1 MKILCII
8 PSRRD
13 SKGIPGKNW
22 KLLNNVPLIGYSIE
36 VAKQATGIDD
46 ICVSTNSEQVIE
58 IAKKQY
64 GLNVPFTRPEKIS
77 LDTTSSHDVLI
88 HAIEYYES
96 KGMVFDAILLLQ
108 PTSPFRKVKFINDSI
123 ELFKKSDC
131 DMVVSVCET
140 PLNPYYN
147 LYNETDGFI
156 HRSIPSNFTRR
167 QDCPKTYLVNGSIY
181 VISVN
186 SLKTQQLHEMK
197 KVIKYE
203 MSEEFSLD
211 LDTLN
216 DWEKAEKILNNNENN

>member
-1 MKILCII
+1 MKVLCII
-8 PSRRD
+8 PARRD
-13 SKGIPGKNW
+13 SRGIPGKNW
-22 KLLNNVPLIGYSIE
+22 KLLNNKPLVGYSIDI
-36 VAKQATGIDD
+36 AKQSKYIDE
-46 ICVSTNSEQVIE
+46 ICISTNSDEVIE
-58 IAKKQY
+58 IATNHY
-64 GLNVPFTRPEKIS
+64 HLNVLFTRPEELS

-88 HAIEYYES
+88 HAVEFYES
-96 KGMVFDAILLLQ
+96 QGKTYDAILLLQ
-108 PTSPFRKVKFINDSI
+108 PTSPFRKVEFINECI
-123 ELFKKSDC
+123 EIFKKSDC

-186 SLKTQQLHEMK
+186 SLKNQQLHDMK

-203 MSEEFSLD
+203 MPEEFSLD

-216 DWEKAEKILNNNENN
+216 DWEKAETILSK

>member
-1 MKILCII
+1 MKVLCII
-8 PSRRD
+8 PARRD
-13 SKGIPGKNW
+13 SRGIPGKNW
-22 KLLNNVPLIGYSIE
+22 KLLNNKPLVGYSIDI
-36 VAKQATGIDD
+36 AKQSKDIDE
-46 ICVSTNSEQVIE
+46 ICISTNSDEVIE
-58 IAKKQY
+58 IATNHY
-64 GLNVPFTRPEKIS
+64 HLNVLFTRPEELS

-88 HAIEYYES
+88 HAVEFYES
-96 KGMVFDAILLLQ
+96 QGKTYDAILLLQ
-108 PTSPFRKVKFINDSI
+108 PTSPFRKVEFINECI
-123 ELFKKSDC
+123 EIFKKSDC

-186 SLKTQQLHEMK
+186 SLKNQQLHEMK

-203 MSEEFSLD
+203 MPEEFSLD

-216 DWEKAEKILNNNENN
+216 DWEKAETILSK

>member
-1 MKILCII
+1 MKVLCII
-8 PSRRD
+8 PARRD

-22 KLLNNVPLIGYSIE
+22 KLLNNVPLVGYSIE
-36 VAKQATGIDD
+36 VAKQSSLIDE
-46 ICVSTNSEQVIE
+46 ICISTNSNEVIE
-58 IAKKQY
+58 IAINNYHLK
-64 GLNVPFTRPEKIS
+64 VPFTRPDELS
-77 LDTTSSHDVLI
+77 LDITSSHDVLI
-88 HAIEYYES
+88 HAIEHYES
-96 KGMVFDAILLLQ
+96 NNVLYDVILLLQ
-108 PTSPFRKVKFINDSI
+108 PTSPFRKVEFINDCI

-186 SLKTQQLHEMK
+186 SLKNQQLHEMK

-203 MSEEFSLD
+203 MPEEFSLD
-211 LDTLN
+211 LDTLS
-216 DWEKAEKILNNNENN
+216 DWEKAEYILSNQ

>member
-1 MKILCII
+1 MKVLCII
-8 PSRRD
+8 PARRD

-22 KLLNNVPLIGYSIE
+22 KLLNNVPLVGYSIDL
-36 VAKQATGIDD
+36 ANRSTAIDK
-46 ICVSTNSEQVIE
+46 ICISTNSEQVIE
-58 IAKKQY
+58 IALNRY
-64 GLNVPFTRPEKIS
+64 NVNVPFTRPEELS

-96 KGMVFDAILLLQ
+96 QGDFYDTILLLQ
-108 PTSPFRKVKFINDSI
+108 PTSPIRKIEFVNDCI

-156 HRSIPSNFTRR
+156 NRSIPSNFKRR

-186 SLKTQQLHEMK
+186 SLKKQPLHEMK

-203 MSEEFSLD
+203 MPEEFSLD

-216 DWEKAEKILNNNENN
+216 DWEKAETILSKQ

>member
-1 MKILCII
+1 MKVLCII
-8 PSRRD
+8 PARRD

-22 KLLNNVPLIGYSIE
+22 KLLNNVPLVGYSIE
-36 VAKQATGIDD
+36 VAKQSPSIDE

-58 IAKKQY
+58 IALNRY
-64 GLNVPFTRPEKIS
+64 NVNVPFTRPEELS

-96 KGMVFDAILLLQ
+96 QGAFYDTILLLQ
-108 PTSPFRKVKFINDSI
+108 PTSPFRKIEFVNDCI

-156 HRSIPSNFTRR
+156 NRSIPSNFTRR

-186 SLKTQQLHEMK
+186 SLKKQALHEMK

-203 MSEEFSLD
+203 MPEEFSLD

-216 DWEKAEKILNNNENN
+216 DWEKAEAILSKQ

>member
-1 MKILCII
+1 MKVLCVI
-8 PSRRD
+8 PARRD

-22 KLLNNVPLIGYSIE
+22 KLLNNVPLVGYSIDL
-36 VAKQATGIDD
+36 AKQSTAIEE
-46 ICVSTNSEQVIE
+46 ICISTNSEKVIE
-58 IAKKQY
+58 IATNKY
-64 GLNVPFTRPEKIS
+64 ELSVPFVRPEELS

-96 KGMVFDAILLLQ
+96 KGNSYDAILLLQ
-108 PTSPFRKVKFINDSI
+108 PTSPFRKVEFINECI
-123 ELFKKSDC
+123 ELFEKSDC

-140 PLNPYYN
+140 SLNPYYN

-156 HRSIPSNFTRR
+156 HRSIQSNFTRR

-186 SLKTQQLHEMK
+186 SIKKQPLHEMK
-197 KVIKYE
+197 KVVKYE
-203 MSEEFSLD
+203 MPEEFSLD

-216 DWEKAEKILNNNENN
+216 DWEKAEAILSKL

>member
-1 MKILCII
+1 MKVLCII
-8 PSRRD
+8 PARRD

-22 KLLNNVPLIGYSIE
+22 KLLNNVPLVGYSIE
-36 VAKQATGIDD
+36 VAKQSTAIDE
-46 ICVSTNSEQVIE
+46 ICISTNSEKVIE
-58 IAKKQY
+58 IATNKYQ
-64 GLNVPFTRPEKIS
+64 LNVPFTRPEELS

-88 HAIEYYES
+88 HAVEYYES
-96 KGMVFDAILLLQ
+96 QGKTYDAILLLQ
-108 PTSPFRKVKFINDSI
+108 PTSPFRKVEFINECI

-186 SLKTQQLHEMK
+186 SLKKQQLHEMK
-197 KVIKYE
+197 KVVKYE

-216 DWEKAEKILNNNENN
+216 DWEKAETILNNQ

>member
-1 MKILCII
+1 MKVLCII
-8 PSRRD
+8 PARRD

-22 KLLNNVPLIGYSIE
+22 KLLNNVPLVGYSIE
-36 VAKQATGIDD
+36 VAKQSNDIDE

-58 IAKKQY
+58 IATKKYQ
-64 GLNVPFTRPEKIS
+64 LSVPFIRPEELS

-88 HAIEYYES
+88 HAIEQYES
-96 KGMVFDAILLLQ
+96 QGKTYDAILLLQ
-108 PTSPFRKVKFINDSI
+108 PTSPFRKVEFINECI

-181 VISVN
+181 VISAK
-186 SLKTQQLHEMK
+186 SLKKQQLHEMK
-197 KVIKYE
+197 KVVKYQ
-203 MSEEFSLD
+203 MPEEFSLD
-211 LDTLN
+211 LDSSN
-216 DWEKAEKILNNNENN
+216 DWDKAETLLIKK

>member
-1 MKILCII
+1 MKVLCII
-8 PSRRD
+8 PARRD

-22 KLLNNVPLIGYSIE
+22 KLLNNIPLIGYTIDT
-36 VAKQATGIDD
+36 AKQSSLIDE
-46 ICVSTNSEQVIE
+46 ICISTNSDQVIE
-58 IAKKQY
+58 IAANKYDIK
-64 GLNVPFTRPEKIS
+64 VPFIRPEELS

-88 HAIEYYES
+88 HAIQFYES
-96 KGMVFDAILLLQ
+96 KGTFFDAILLLQ
-108 PTSPFRKVKFINDSI
+108 PTSPFRKIEFVNDCI
-123 ELFKKSDC
+123 DLFNKSDC

-186 SLKTQQLHEMK
+186 SLKNQQLHEMK
-197 KVIKYE
+197 RVIKYE
-203 MSEEFSLD
+203 MPENYSLD
-211 LDTLN
+211 LDTLE
-216 DWEKAEKILNNNENN
+216 DWEKAENILQNQ

>member
-1 MKILCII
+1 MKVLCII
-8 PSRRD
+8 PARRD

-22 KLLNNVPLIGYSIE
+22 KLLNNVPLVGYSIE
-36 VAKQATGIDD
+36 VAKQSNDIDE

-58 IAKKQY
+58 IATKKYQ
-64 GLNVPFTRPEKIS
+64 LSVPFIRPEELS

-88 HAIEYYES
+88 HAIEHYES
-96 KGMVFDAILLLQ
+96 QGKTYDAILLLQ
-108 PTSPFRKVKFINDSI
+108 PTSPFRKVEFINECI

-140 PLNPYYN
+140 SLNPYYN

-181 VISVN
+181 VISAK
-186 SLKTQQLHEMK
+186 SLKKQQLHEMK
-197 KVIKYE
+197 KVVKYQ
-203 MSEEFSLD
+203 MPEEFSLD
-211 LDTLN
+211 LDSSN
-216 DWEKAEKILNNNENN
+216 DWDKAETLLIKK

>member
-1 MKILCII
+1 MKVLCII
-8 PSRRD
+8 PARRD

-22 KLLNNVPLIGYSIE
+22 KLLNNVPLVGYSIE
-36 VAKQATGIDD
+36 IAKQSRFIDE
-46 ICVSTNSEQVIE
+46 ICISTNSEQVIE
-58 IAKKQY
+58 IATNKY
-64 GLNVPFTRPEKIS
+64 ELSVPFIRPEELS

-88 HAIEYYES
+88 HAIEFYES
-96 KGMVFDAILLLQ
+96 KGMGFDAILLLQ
-108 PTSPFRKVKFINDSI
+108 PTSPFRKVEFINDSI

-186 SLKTQQLHEMK
+186 SLKTQLLHEME

-216 DWEKAEKILNNNENN
+216 DWEKAEINLSNK

>member
-1 MKILCII
+1 MKVLCII
-8 PSRRD
+8 PARRD

-22 KLLNNVPLIGYSIE
+22 KLLNNVPLVGYSIE
-36 VAKQATGIDD
+36 VAKQSSLIDE
-46 ICVSTNSEQVIE
+46 ICISTNSNEVIE
-58 IAKKQY
+58 IAINNYHLK
-64 GLNVPFTRPEKIS
+64 VPFTRPDELS
-77 LDTTSSHDVLI
+77 LDITSSHDVLI
-88 HAIEYYES
+88 HAIEHYES
-96 KGMVFDAILLLQ
+96 NNVLYDVILLLQ
-108 PTSPFRKVKFINDSI
+108 PTSPFRKVEFINDCI

-186 SLKTQQLHEMK
+186 SLKNQQLHEMK

-203 MSEEFSLD
+203 MPEEFSLD
-211 LDTLN
+211 LDTLS
-216 DWEKAEKILNNNENN
+216 DWEKAENILRNQ

>member
-1 MKILCII
+1 MKVLCII
-8 PSRRD
+8 PARRD

-22 KLLNNVPLIGYSIE
+22 KLLNNVPLVGYSIE
-36 VAKQATGIDD
+36 IAKQSRFIDE
-46 ICVSTNSEQVIE
+46 ICISTNSEQVIE
-58 IAKKQY
+58 IATNKY
-64 GLNVPFTRPEKIS
+64 ELSVPFIRPEELS

-88 HAIEYYES
+88 HAIEFYES
-96 KGMVFDAILLLQ
+96 KGMGFDAILLLQ
-108 PTSPFRKVKFINDSI
+108 PTSPFRKVEFINDSI

-186 SLKTQQLHEMK
+186 SLKTQQLHEME

-216 DWEKAEKILNNNENN
+216 DWEKAEIILSNK

>member
-1 MKILCII
+1 MKVLCII
-8 PSRRD
+8 PARRD

-22 KLLNNVPLIGYSIE
+22 KLLNNVPLVGYSIE
-36 VAKQATGIDD
+36 IAKQSRFIDE
-46 ICVSTNSEQVIE
+46 ICISTNSEQVIE
-58 IAKKQY
+58 IATNKY
-64 GLNVPFTRPEKIS
+64 ELSVPFIRPEELS

-88 HAIEYYES
+88 HAIEFYES
-96 KGMVFDAILLLQ
+96 KGMGFDAILLLQ
-108 PTSPFRKVKFINDSI
+108 PTSPFRKVEFINDSI

-186 SLKTQQLHEMK
+186 SLKTQLLHEME

-216 DWEKAEKILNNNENN
+216 DWEKAEIILSNK

>member
-8 PSRRD
+8 PARRD

-22 KLLNNVPLIGYSIE
+22 KLLNNVPLIGYSID
-36 VAKQATGIDD
+36 VAKQATGIDE
-46 ICVSTNSEQVIE
+46 ICISTNSEQVIE
-58 IAKKQY
+58 IATNKY
-64 GLNVPFTRPEKIS
+64 ELSVPF
-77 LDTTSSHDVLI
+77 VLI

-108 PTSPFRKVKFINDSI
+108 PTSPFRKVEFINECI

-186 SLKTQQLHEMK
+186 SLKSQQLHEMK

-216 DWEKAEKILNNNENN
+216 DWEKAEIILSKL

>member
-1 MKILCII
+1 MKVLCII
-8 PSRRD
+8 PARRD

-22 KLLNNVPLIGYSIE
+22 KLLNNIPLIGYSIDI
-36 VAKQATGIDD
+36 AKQIKVIDE
-46 ICVSTNSEQVIE
+46 ICISTNSLQVIE
-58 IAKKQY
+58 IAENQY
-64 GLNVPFTRPEKIS
+64 HLNVPFVRPEEIS

-88 HAIEYYES
+88 HAIEHYES
-96 KGMVFDAILLLQ
+96 KGILHDAILLLQ
-108 PTSPFRKVKFINDSI
+108 PTSPFRKVEFINDSI

-186 SLKTQQLHEMK
+186 SLKKQQLHEMK

-203 MSEEFSLD
+203 MPEEFSLD

-216 DWEKAEKILNNNENN
+216 DWDKAEKILSKQ

>member
-1 MKILCII
+1 MKVLCII
-8 PSRRD
+8 PARRD

-22 KLLNNVPLIGYSIE
+22 KLLNKIPLIGYTIGI
-36 VAKQATGIDD
+36 AKQSSLINE
-46 ICVSTNSEQVIE
+46 ICLSTNSDQVID
-58 IAKKQY
+58 IAANKYHLK
-64 GLNVPFTRPEKIS
+64 VPFTRPEELS

-88 HAIEYYES
+88 HAIQFYES
-96 KGMVFDAILLLQ
+96 KGIYFDSILLLQ
-108 PTSPFRKVKFINDSI
+108 PTSPFRKVEFVDDCIH
-123 ELFKKSDC
+123 LFNKSEC

-186 SLKTQQLHEMK
+186 SLKNQQLHEMK
-197 KVIKYE
+197 RVIKYE
-203 MSEEFSLD
+203 MPEHYSLD
-211 LDTLN
+211 LDTLE
-216 DWEKAEKILNNNENN
+216 DWEKAEDILKNQ

>member
-1 MKILCII
+1 MKVLCII
-8 PSRRD
+8 PARRD
-13 SKGIPGKNW
+13 SRGIPGKNW
-22 KLLNNVPLIGYSIE
+22 KLLNNIPLVGYSIDI
-36 VAKQATGIDD
+36 AKQSKDIDE
-46 ICVSTNSEQVIE
+46 ICISTNSDEVIE
-58 IAKKQY
+58 IATNHYHLK
-64 GLNVPFTRPEKIS
+64 VPFTRPEELS

-88 HAIEYYES
+88 HAVEFYES
-96 KGMVFDAILLLQ
+96 QGKTYDAILLLQ
-108 PTSPFRKVKFINDSI
+108 PTSPFRKVEFINECI
-123 ELFKKSDC
+123 EIFKKSDC

-156 HRSIPSNFTRR
+156 HRSIQSNFTRR

-186 SLKTQQLHEMK
+186 SLKNHQLHEMK

-203 MSEEFSLD
+203 MPEEFSVD

-216 DWEKAEKILNNNENN
+216 DWEKAEKILIKQ

>member
-1 MKILCII
+1 MKVLCII
-8 PSRRD
+8 PARRD

-22 KLLNNVPLIGYSIE
+22 KLLNNVPLVGYSIDL
-36 VAKQATGIDD
+36 ANQSTAIDE
-46 ICVSTNSEQVIE
+46 ICISTNSEQVIE
-58 IAKKQY
+58 IALNRY
-64 GLNVPFTRPEKIS
+64 NVNVPFTRPEELS

-96 KGMVFDAILLLQ
+96 QGDFYDTILLLQ
-108 PTSPFRKVKFINDSI
+108 PTSPIRKIEFVNDCI

-156 HRSIPSNFTRR
+156 NRSIPSNFTRR

-186 SLKTQQLHEMK
+186 SLKKQPLHEMK

-203 MSEEFSLD
+203 MPEEFSLD

-216 DWEKAEKILNNNENN
+216 DWEKAETILSKQ

>member
-1 MKILCII
+1 MKVLCII
-8 PSRRD
+8 PARRD

-22 KLLNNVPLIGYSIE
+22 KLLNNVPLVGYSIE
-36 VAKQATGIDD
+36 VAKQSNDIDE

-58 IAKKQY
+58 IATKKYQ
-64 GLNVPFTRPEKIS
+64 LSVPFIRPEELS

-88 HAIEYYES
+88 HAIEHYES
-96 KGMVFDAILLLQ
+96 QGKTYDAILLLQ
-108 PTSPFRKVKFINDSI
+108 PTSPFRKVEFINECI

-181 VISVN
+181 VISAK
-186 SLKTQQLHEMK
+186 SLKKQQLHEMK
-197 KVIKYE
+197 KVVKYQ
-203 MSEEFSLD
+203 MPEEFSLD
-211 LDTLN
+211 LDSSN
-216 DWEKAEKILNNNENN
+216 DWDKAETLLIKK

>member
-1 MKILCII
+1 MKVLCII
-8 PSRRD
+8 PARRD

-22 KLLNNVPLIGYSIE
+22 KLLNNVPLVGYSIDL
-36 VAKQATGIDD
+36 ANQSTAIDE
-46 ICVSTNSEQVIE
+46 ICISTNSEQVIE
-58 IAKKQY
+58 IALNRY
-64 GLNVPFTRPEKIS
+64 NVNVPFTRPEELS
-77 LDTTSSHDVLI
+77 LDSTSSHDVLI

-96 KGMVFDAILLLQ
+96 QGAFYDIILLLQ
-108 PTSPFRKVKFINDSI
+108 PTSPIRKIEFVNDCI

-156 HRSIPSNFTRR
+156 NRSIPSNFTRR

-186 SLKTQQLHEMK
+186 SLKKQPLHEMK

-203 MSEEFSLD
+203 MPEEFSLD

-216 DWEKAEKILNNNENN
+216 DWEKAETILSKQ

>member
-1 MKILCII
+1 MKVLCII
-8 PSRRD
+8 PARRD

-22 KLLNNVPLIGYSIE
+22 KLLNNVPLVGYSIE
-36 VAKQATGIDD
+36 VAKQSTAIDE
-46 ICVSTNSEQVIE
+46 ICISTNSEKVIE
-58 IAKKQY
+58 IATNKYQ
-64 GLNVPFTRPEKIS
+64 LNVPFTRPEELS

-88 HAIEYYES
+88 HAVEYYES
-96 KGMVFDAILLLQ
+96 QGKTYDAILLLQ
-108 PTSPFRKVKFINDSI
+108 PTSPFRKVEFINECI

-140 PLNPYYN
+140 SLNPYYN

-186 SLKTQQLHEMK
+186 SLKKQQLHEMK
-197 KVIKYE
+197 KVVKYE
-203 MSEEFSLD
+203 MSEEFSMD

-216 DWEKAEKILNNNENN
+216 DWEKAETILNNQ